1 MDNGIIYRYRK
12 HFLRL
17 EILEEE
23 QVWRKKERAYFELHR
38 VLTASEKSKYIE
50 ELVNIWMCS
59 SEI

>member
-23 QVWRKKERAYFELHR
+23 QVWRKKEWVYFELYR

-50 ELVNIWMCS
+50 ELVNIWMYS